1 MISKK
6 RKVRGP
12 DTYIDGE
19 NPTATV
25 VNRPDTNTTVK
36 NMPKLKFLKA
46 LHKTSNI
53 EISNTTYKR
62 NGM

>member
-46 LHKTSNI
+46 LQDRKSVV
-53 EISNTTYKR
+53 
-62 NGM
+62 